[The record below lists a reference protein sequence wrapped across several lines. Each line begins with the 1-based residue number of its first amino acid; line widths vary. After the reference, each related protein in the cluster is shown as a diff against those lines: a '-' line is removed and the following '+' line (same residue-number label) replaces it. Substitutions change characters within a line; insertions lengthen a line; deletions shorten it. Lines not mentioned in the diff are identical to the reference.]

1 MSHLVLFVVMQRILS
16 ISRAG
21 TFAPLA
27 LKSFLA
33 NKLHSAIKEP
43 PFLGGSFILCSLLTV
58 LNKDAYS
65 YGFLSFDINNIRK
78 AYVLLEPA
86 KVPLTGNMLYTSDMS
101 NSINMANF
109 SGDIAMPQFIGENQ
123 AQFSTV
129 GSESGGVNS
138 FIYLRVPEN
147 VKVNEEHN
155 VILGYVGG
163 QSG

>member
-1 MSHLVLFVVMQRILS
+1 M
-16 ISRAG
+16 
-21 TFAPLA
+21 
-27 LKSFLA
+27 
-33 NKLHSAIKEP
+33 
-43 PFLGGSFILCSLLTV
+43 
-58 LNKDAYS
+58 
-65 YGFLSFDINNIRK
+65 
-78 AYVLLEPA
+78 EPA
-86 KVPLTGNMLYTSDMS
+86 KVSLTGNMLYTSDMS
-101 NSINMANF
+101 NSISMANF